1 MIRLLRQL
9 IRLLTPEQ
17 RHRFFGLQILVV
29 LMAFAEILGVAS
41 VGPFIALVSN
51 PALISQHDLLARIY
65 AHAGFPSADDFVFWV
80 GVGVLAI
87 LLISTIVSMVTVW
100 QLSLFSSQV
109 GTEMGARLYRY
120 YLYRDWLFH
129 ASGSS
134 AQLTKQIAAETNR
147 VTNHVL
153 NPLLQM
159 NARVV
164 LAIFM
169 LAGLFVF
176 NPSVTVAAVLI
187 FSSAYILLYKVV
199 RSRLAQNG
207 RRISEA
213 TTSRYKLMAEGFG
226 GIKDLLILGRQ
237 RGFLE
242 RFETSSRQLALSQAT
257 NQTLAQAPRYLMELV
272 AYGAIVFFVLYLQK
286 SYEGDL
292 QRILPVLAVYALA
305 GFKLLPACQVIYTNI
320 AAIKGGMAAF
330 EAVRSDLELSSRQEV
345 VNKTQSMDETGERLN
360 LEQGIELSGI
370 TFTYPGKPSP
380 ALNALSLQIPV
391 NRTVGI
397 VGPSG
402 SGKST
407 VIDMLLGLIQPD
419 LGQVLIDGKPLNAM
433 QMRAWQNNLGFVPQS
448 IFLSDASILE
458 NVAFGLAR
466 ELIDVEHVRQAIVMA
481 HLDEFVAG
489 LPDGLE
495 TRIGERGVQLSGGQ
509 RQRIGIARALYQ
521 DAGMLIFDE
530 ATSALDGITEQLI
543 MDAIHDFS
551 GTRTIVVVAHR
562 LKTVE
567 KCDIIYFID
576 RGQVVDSGTFDDL
589 KSKNPTFRKMVEH
602 A

>member
-159 NARVV
+159 NARVA
-164 LAIFM
+164 LAIFI

-370 TFTYPGKPSP
+370 TFTYPGKPSS

-407 VIDMLLGLIQPD
+407 VIDILLGLIQPD
-419 LGQVLIDGKPLNAM
+419 SGQVLIDGKPLNPM

>member
-370 TFTYPGKPSP
+370 TFTYPGKPSS

-407 VIDMLLGLIQPD
+407 VIDILLGLIQPD
-419 LGQVLIDGKPLNAM
+419 SGQVLIDGKPLNPM

>member
-1 MIRLLRQL
+1 
-9 IRLLTPEQ
+9 
-17 RHRFFGLQILVV
+17 
-29 LMAFAEILGVAS
+29 
-41 VGPFIALVSN
+41 
-51 PALISQHDLLARIY
+51 
-65 AHAGFPSADDFVFWV
+65 
-80 GVGVLAI
+80 
-87 LLISTIVSMVTVW
+87 
-100 QLSLFSSQV
+100 
-109 GTEMGARLYRY
+109 
-120 YLYRDWLFH
+120 
-129 ASGSS
+129 
-134 AQLTKQIAAETNR
+134 
-147 VTNHVL
+147 
-153 NPLLQM
+153 
-159 NARVV
+159 
-164 LAIFM
+164 
-169 LAGLFVF
+169 
-176 NPSVTVAAVLI
+176 
-187 FSSAYILLYKVV
+187 
-199 RSRLAQNG
+199 
-207 RRISEA
+207 
-213 TTSRYKLMAEGFG
+213 
-226 GIKDLLILGRQ
+226 
-237 RGFLE
+237 
-242 RFETSSRQLALSQAT
+242 
-257 NQTLAQAPRYLMELV
+257 
-272 AYGAIVFFVLYLQK
+272 
-286 SYEGDL
+286 
-292 QRILPVLAVYALA
+292 
-305 GFKLLPACQVIYTNI
+305 
-320 AAIKGGMAAF
+320 
-330 EAVRSDLELSSRQEV
+330 
-345 VNKTQSMDETGERLN
+345 TQSMDETVERLN

-589 KSKNPTFRKMVEH
+589 
-602 A
+602 